1 MFSILVALRA
11 SSLLMMFKHARINQQ
26 NNHKTLYCHV
36 GTIIIATRRKVGLS
50 LQQRKKNLFWSYWL
64 LLACQMTLWCTFT
77 IMTPFLPSSSS
88 TLMGDASLTST
99 QKQLLG
105 KGGFLVQKIICV
117 IYTKGWSGNSSV
129 GKVRLFVQFWPEL
142 LHVFP
147 VFFSWVGK
155 LISLF

>member
-105 KGGFLVQKIICV
+105 KGGIFCPKRVPKNLEELITRYQRWGIARKEH
-117 IYTKGWSGNSSV
+117 W
-129 GKVRLFVQFWPEL
+129 GKNAGTVRCRFFW
-142 LHVFP
+142 
-147 VFFSWVGK
+147 
-155 LISLF
+155 ID